1 MKKMI
6 LICTLFIS
14 SMACAHAEPQ
24 YILIRQSWW
33 YGYKMIH
40 VDKPKKKLHKWY
52 YDRQSDTYYRMK
64 TAFGFG
70 IPLYK
75 GDKK

>member
-1 MKKMI
+1 MKRI
-6 LICTLFIS
+6 NLIVAFFIS
-14 SMACAHAEPQ
+14 SITCAHAEPQ
-24 YILIRQSWW
+24 YVLIKQSWW

-52 YDRQSDTYYRMK
+52 YDSQNDTYYRMK

-70 IPLYK
+70 IPLFK
-75 GDKK
+75 GTQK